1 MSKLTEALLIE
12 LGTEEL
18 PPKSLQRLSTA
29 FGEQIIQGLV
39 DARLLSQDNSH
50 QLFASPRRLAILVE
64 DVALQQAD
72 SIVERRGPA
81 VSAAFDVDGNPT
93 PAASGFAR
101 SCKVQVDELEKQ
113 QTEKGEWLVFRSQ
126 QQGLPASQLLTDI
139 VDSALRKLPIP
150 KRMRWGDMDAEFV
163 RPVHWLVMLHG
174 KNIID
179 ASLLTLHSGRD
190 TAGHRFHH
198 PGMLS
203 LASAADY
210 EKLLQSEGFVIAN
223 FGRRKEVIV
232 EQVNRL
238 ASEHGCRALID
249 PGLLDEVTALVEWPN
264 AMLGKFDKSYL
275 KVPQEALISAMQDH
289 QKYFPVTDDEGR
301 MMPLFIFVSNI
312 DSQHPESVVNG
323 NERVLNARFS
333 DARFFWDTDRKHHLE
348 KQVDKLN
355 SVVFHVKLG
364 SVYERTMRVREL
376 AQNMAGLISADS
388 EKAGRAAFLAKA
400 DLLTG
405 MVNEFPDLQGIMG
418 RYYALEQ
425 GEDKEVAAAIEEQYL
440 PRFSG
445 DRLPSTTSGQLLSIA
460 DKIDTLYG
468 IFSIGEIP
476 TGDKDPFALRR
487 AALGVLR
494 IMIEQGQDFDLYQLL
509 GMAAVGYNAEQSEAD
524 SIVEQVFSF
533 MLDRLQAYYLDKGY
547 SSRQIGSVQQRRPT
561 RPTDFNDRLLAVDA
575 FVKLEEAPALAA
587 ANKRIQNI
595 LRKAGN
601 PQLGD
606 IEPGLLKETAERAL
620 YEQMLTLA
628 DEVDD
633 LFNAGSY
640 TPALSKL
647 ATLRTV
653 VDQFFDEVM
662 VMDEDEALR
671 ANRLA
676 LLSHLGEMFLRTAD
690 LSQLQ

>member
-29 FGEQIIQGLV
+29 FGEHIIQGLV

-101 SCKVQVDELEKQ
+101 SCNVQVDELEKQ

-289 QKYFPVTDDEGR
+289 QKYFPVTDDAGR

-494 IMIEQGQDFDLYQLL
+494 IMIEQELDFDLYQLL

-524 SIVEQVFSF
+524 SVVEQVFSF

-575 FVKLEEAPALAA
+575 FAKLEEAPALAA

-620 YEQMLTLA
+620 YEQMLTLS

>member
-29 FGEQIIQGLV
+29 FGEHIIQGLV
-39 DARLLSQDNSH
+39 DARLLAQDNKH

-101 SCKVQVDELEKQ
+101 SCNVQVDELEKQ
-113 QTEKGEWLVFRSQ
+113 QTEKGEWLIFRSQ

-179 ASLLTLHSGRD
+179 ASLLTLQSGRE

-203 LASAADY
+203 LASAANY
-210 EKLLQSEGFVIAN
+210 EKLLQSQGFVIAN
-223 FGRRKEVIV
+223 FDRRKEVIV

-312 DSQHPESVVNG
+312 DSKHPESVVNG

-333 DARFFWDTDRKHHLE
+333 DARFFWDTDRKHYLE

-376 AQNMAGLISADS
+376 AQKMAGLISADS

-425 GEDKEVAAAIEEQYL
+425 GEEKEVAAAIEEQYL

-445 DRLPSTTSGQLLSIA
+445 DRLPSTSSGQLLSIA

-494 IMIEQGQDFDLYQLL
+494 IMIEQELDFDLHQLL
-509 GMAAVGYNAEQSEAD
+509 GMAAVGYTAEQSEAD
-524 SIVEQVFSF
+524 SVVEQVFSF

-575 FVKLEEAPALAA
+575 FAKLEEAPALAA

-620 YEQMLTLA
+620 YEQMLTLS

-647 ATLRTV
+647 AALRTV